1 MKLNKILLTASI
13 LFGGFCA
20 SAQEEVTEY
29 DFNPH
34 FFGQAQVGIQETL
47 GEGGFGKL
55 LSPNAQLAVGYQFNP
70 VFGLRL
76 NVNGWQ
82 SKGSMK
88 FEVPSFV
95 SDANSAIKAAEG
107 RYNWKWNYIAPN
119 LDVVVNMTNLLGGYN
134 PTRLVDV
141 NVYGGIGVN
150 VAWHNKEA
158 VNVNN
163 TLMGLRDQVN
173 TYPDYENGRPTGSST
188 VMKQGNVL
196 EHVWDGTKA
205 RFMGQFGADVNFNVT
220 DRLQV
225 GLELM
230 ANVLPDTYNSK
241 KAPNAD
247 WYFNALVG
255 VKYAFGP
262 RYSTRTR
269 VIEPAVPCEP
279 QIIEKVVEKIVEVPV
294 QVVEQKKEVQSFR
307 RDVFF
312 KINLSVISP
321 AEMTKVEAV
330 AEYLKAHPDAKV
342 TVTGYADKGTG
353 TKQFNL
359 RLSAKRA
366 ETVAKTLQTKFGIAS
381 SRIMVKSMGDDEF
394 QPYPDPVQNRVAIC
408 VAE

>member
-1 MKLNKILLTASI
+1 MKLHKILLTASI
-13 LFGGFCA
+13 LFGSLCA
-20 SAQEEVTEY
+20 SAQEEVVEY

-34 FFGQAQVGIQETL
+34 FFGQLQAGVQETL
-47 GEGGFGKL
+47 GEGKFGKL

-70 VFGLRL
+70 VFGMRL
-76 NVNGWQ
+76 AVNAWQ
-82 SKGSMK
+82 SRGTMN
-88 FEVPSFV
+88 FMVPSFV
-95 SDANSAIKAAEG
+95 ASQYPAIKQGHE
-107 RYNWKWNYIAPN
+107 YWKWNYVAPT
-119 LDVVVNMTNLLGGYN
+119 LDVMFNLTNIIGGFN
-134 PTRLVDV
+134 PNRVVDV
-141 NVYGGIGVN
+141 NLYGGIGAN
-150 VAWHNKEA
+150 VAWNNKEA
-158 VNVNN
+158 NEVNKKFMGYRQMVNPN
-163 TLMGLRDQVN
+163 DK
-173 TYPDYENGRPTGSST
+173 S
-188 VMKQGNVL
+188 NVL
-196 EHVWDGTKA
+196 QHIWDGTKC
-205 RFMGQFGADVNFNVT
+205 RLVGQFGFDVNFNVSS
-220 DRLQV
+220 RV
-225 GLELM
+225 AIGLELM

-241 KAPNAD
+241 KAPNSD
-247 WYFNALVG
+247 WYFNGLLG

-262 RYSTRTR
+262 RSTTRVR
-269 VIEPAVPCEP
+269 VIEQVPCEP

-312 KINLSVISP
+312 KINLAVITP

-366 ETVAKTLQTKFGIAS
+366 EVVAKTLQTKFGIAS
-381 SRIMVKSMGDDEF
+381 SRIMVKSMGEDEF

>member
-13 LFGGFCA
+13 LLGGLCA

-34 FFGQAQVGIQETL
+34 FFGQAQFGVQESL
-47 GEGGFGKL
+47 GEGSFGKL

-70 VFGLRL
+70 YVGLRL
-76 NVNGWQ
+76 AVNSWQ
-82 SKGSMK
+82 SRACFKPYDDLK
-88 FEVPSFV
+88 
-95 SDANSAIKAAEG
+95 
-107 RYNWKWNYIAPN
+107 YNVAGVGKEKWKWNYIAPTV
-119 LDVVVNMTNLLGGYN
+119 DVLFNMTNILGGYN

-141 NVYGGIGVN
+141 NVYAGIGLN
-150 VAWHNKEA
+150 VAWNNKEA
-158 VNVNN
+158 NAVNSKLKTALGPNAAS
-163 TLMGLRDQVN
+163 
-173 TYPDYENGRPTGSST
+173 DYNPL
-188 VMKQGNVL
+188 GNI
-196 EHVWDGTKA
+196 WTGTKT
-205 RFMGQFGADVNFNVT
+205 RFMGQLGADVNFNVT
-220 DRLQV
+220 DRLQL

-230 ANVLPDTYNSK
+230 ANVLNDNYNSK
-241 KAPNAD
+241 KAKNAD

-269 VIEPAVPCEP
+269 VIEPVPCEP

-312 KINLSVISP
+312 KINMSNITP

-330 AEYLKAHPDAKV
+330 AEYLNTHPNATV

-353 TKQFNL
+353 TLQYNL

-366 ETVAKTLQTKFGIAS
+366 EVVANTLKTKFKIPA
-381 SRIMVKSMGDDEF
+381 SRIIVKSMGMDEY
-394 QPYPDPVQNRVAIC
+394 QPYPDPVQCRVAIC

>member
-1 MKLNKILLTASI
+1 MKLHKILLTASI
-13 LFGGFCA
+13 LFGGLFA

-34 FFGQAQVGIQETL
+34 FFGQAQIGGQETL
-47 GEGGFGKL
+47 GEGAFGKL

-70 VFGLRL
+70 YIGMRVA
-76 NVNGWQ
+76 VNAWQ
-82 SKGSMK
+82 SRGVFKYEGTKKWK
-88 FEVPSFV
+88 F
-95 SDANSAIKAAEG
+95 
-107 RYNWKWNYIAPN
+107 NYVAPTV
-119 LDVVVNMTNLLGGYN
+119 DVLFNMTNILGGYN

-141 NVYGGIGVN
+141 NLYGGIGFN
-150 VAWHNKEA
+150 SAWNNKEA
-158 VNVNN
+158 RAVNAELNQA
-163 TLMGLRDQVN
+163 MGVAGTSWADHNAL
-173 TYPDYENGRPTGSST
+173 ENIWGGGKT
-188 VMKQGNVL
+188 
-196 EHVWDGTKA
+196 
-205 RFMGQFGADVNFNVT
+205 RFVGQFGADVNFNVT

-230 ANVLPDTYNSK
+230 ANVLNDNYNSK
-241 KAPNAD
+241 KAKNAD

-269 VIEPAVPCEP
+269 VIEKAVPCEP

-312 KINLSVISP
+312 KINMSEIRP
-321 AEMTKVEAV
+321 AEMTKVTAV
-330 AEYLKAHPDAKV
+330 ADYLKAHPNATV

-353 TKQFNL
+353 TKQYNL

-366 ETVAKTLQTKFGIAS
+366 QVVAQTLQKQFGIPA
-381 SRIMVKSMGDDEF
+381 SRIIVKSMGEDEY

>member
-1 MKLNKILLTASI
+1 MKLHKILLTASI
-13 LFGGFCA
+13 LLGGLCA
-20 SAQEEVTEY
+20 SAQEEVVEY

-34 FFGQAQVGIQETL
+34 FFGQVQVGGQETL
-47 GEGGFGKL
+47 GEGAFGKL
-55 LSPNAQLAVGYQFNP
+55 LSPNAQLAVGYQFSP
-70 VFGLRL
+70 VFGLRVA
-76 NVNGWQ
+76 VNGWQ
-82 SKGSMK
+82 SRGVYKYTDK
-88 FEVPSFV
+88 VNPV
-95 SDANSAIKAAEG
+95 
-107 RYNWKWNYIAPN
+107 YNVNEKWKWNYIAPTLDAMFN
-119 LDVVVNMTNLLGGYN
+119 LTNLFGGYN

-141 NVYGGIGVN
+141 NLYAGIGFN
-150 VAWHNKEA
+150 SAFNNKEA
-158 VNVNN
+158 QAVNAKINGQYGLPN
-163 TLMGLRDQVN
+163 TN
-173 TYPDYENGRPTGSST
+173 YPEWGENAL
-188 VMKQGNVL
+188 GNIWGHGHTRLV
-196 EHVWDGTKA
+196 
-205 RFMGQFGADVNFNVT
+205 GQFGADVNFNVT
-220 DRLQV
+220 DRLQL
-225 GLELM
+225 GLEVM
-230 ANVLPDTYNSK
+230 ANVLNDHYNSR
-241 KAPNAD
+241 KADNAD
-247 WYFNALVG
+247 WYFNALIG

-269 VIEPAVPCEP
+269 VIETAPCEP

-312 KINLSVISP
+312 KINMSVITP

-353 TKQFNL
+353 TKQYNL

-366 ETVAKTLQTKFGIAS
+366 EVVAKTLQTKYGISA

>member
-1 MKLNKILLTASI
+1 MKLHKILLTASI
-13 LFGGFCA
+13 LLGGLCA
-20 SAQEEVTEY
+20 SAQEEVVEY
-29 DFNPH
+29 DFTPH
-34 FFGQAQVGIQETL
+34 FFGQAQIGAQETL
-47 GEGGFGKL
+47 GEGAFGKL

-70 VFGLRL
+70 VIGLRVA
-76 NVNGWQ
+76 VNAWQ
-82 SKGSMK
+82 SRGVFKPENEK
-88 FEVPSFV
+88 
-95 SDANSAIKAAEG
+95 
-107 RYNWKWNYIAPN
+107 WKWNYVAPTV
-119 LDVVVNMTNLLGGYN
+119 DAVFNMTNLLGGYN

-141 NVYGGIGVN
+141 NVYAGIGFN
-150 VAWHNKEA
+150 SAFNNKEA
-158 VNVNN
+158 QQVNN
-163 TLMGLRDQVN
+163 RLNEAYGITTSTLYKD
-173 TYPDYENGRPTGSST
+173 E
-188 VMKQGNVL
+188 NVL
-196 EHVWDGTKA
+196 SNIWGHGHT
-205 RFMGQFGADVNFNVT
+205 RFLGQFGADVNFNVT
-220 DRLQV
+220 EQLQL
-225 GLELM
+225 GIELM
-230 ANVLPDTYNSK
+230 ANVLNDHYNSK
-241 KAPNAD
+241 KAANAD

-269 VIEPAVPCEP
+269 VIENAPCEP

-312 KINLSVISP
+312 KINMSVITP

-366 ETVAKTLQTKFGIAS
+366 EVVAKTLQTKYGISS

>member
-1 MKLNKILLTASI
+1 MKLHKILLTASI
-13 LFGGFCA
+13 LLGGLTA
-20 SAQEEVTEY
+20 SAQEEVVEY

-34 FFGQAQVGIQETL
+34 FFGQVQIGGQETL
-47 GEGGFGKL
+47 GEGAFGKL

-70 VFGLRL
+70 VIGLRVA
-76 NVNGWQ
+76 VNAWQ
-82 SKGSMK
+82 SRGVYD
-88 FEVPSFV
+88 FENF
-95 SDANSAIKAAEG
+95 NEK
-107 RYNWKWNYIAPN
+107 WKWNYVAPT
-119 LDVVVNMTNLLGGYN
+119 LDVMFNLTNLFGGYN

-141 NVYGGIGVN
+141 NLYGGIGFN
-150 VAWHNKEA
+150 SAFNNKEA
-158 VNVNN
+158 QGVNKKLN
-163 TLMGLRDQVN
+163 
-173 TYPDYENGRPTGSST
+173 DYYGFPPASDPNWNAL
-188 VMKQGNVL
+188 GNIWGHGHTRLV
-196 EHVWDGTKA
+196 
-205 RFMGQFGADVNFNVT
+205 GQFGADVNFNIT
-220 DRLQV
+220 DRLQL
-225 GLELM
+225 GLEVM
-230 ANVLPDTYNSK
+230 ANVLNDHYNSR
-241 KAPNAD
+241 KADNAD

-269 VIEPAVPCEP
+269 VIETAPCEP

-312 KINLSVISP
+312 KINLAVITP

-366 ETVAKTLQTKFGIAS
+366 EVVAKTLQTKFGIAS